1 MPEVQNTLT
10 KYTNKQS
17 CSNPNAIIHSG
28 QGAMEIHVS
37 CACMFEGSV
46 MPWVQT
52 GLFSPQG
59 KYTRK
64 YWCYRIIYRVV
75 VAKEINCILRWALPV
90 CTGTHLRTVSL
101 QLLCAGTTQP
111 LLSGTSK
118 IAKKLVTVQELCNNT
133 ESNFN
138 NLLQHPGD
146 CPVGGSMTLEQNNF
160 SYIYILLHQG
170 WFWLPYSSATHN
182 ILHHSHAFP
191 ARTVGPPWG

>member
-64 YWCYRIIYRVV
+64 YWCYRIIYRVE
-75 VAKEINCILRWALPV
+75 VAKEINCILHWALPV
-90 CTGTHLRTVSL
+90 HTGTHLRAIPLPERWVLTCTPLSVTMSNAVPYARR
-101 QLLCAGTTQP
+101 LLAGTLRPFRYWTSTSMGRLPAHSGIYSNAMYLCSCYMQAP
-111 LLSGTSK
+111 PNLSSVALLKYQEACDGTRT
-118 IAKKLVTVQELCNNT
+118 LQQYR
-133 ESNFN
+133 ESF
-138 NLLQHPGD
+138 
-146 CPVGGSMTLEQNNF
+146 
-160 SYIYILLHQG
+160 
-170 WFWLPYSSATHN
+170 
-182 ILHHSHAFP
+182 
-191 ARTVGPPWG
+191 